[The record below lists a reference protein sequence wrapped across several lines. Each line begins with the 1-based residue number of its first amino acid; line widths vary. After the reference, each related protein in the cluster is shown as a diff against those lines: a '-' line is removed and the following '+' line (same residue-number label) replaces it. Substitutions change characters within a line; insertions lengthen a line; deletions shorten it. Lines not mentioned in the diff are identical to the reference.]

1 MAAAEPYRRPTPL
14 RAARSNVSSGSRVPS
29 TCTCNSALGIAS
41 MKAARSLML
50 RVSLEPGCVSLAPC
64 CVSLAPFVSLEPGC
78 VSLAPCVSLESAHGG
93 ALGGFA
99 PHAAPGQR
107 PVDSGADYDAERP
120 AEVSA
125 VQAGEMIGDRP
136 GVGRDVKSRVDPQ
149 QGGHHADHL
158 GDD

>member
-50 RVSLEPGCVSLAPC
+50 RVSLEPGCVSLEPCCVSLAPC
-64 CVSLAPFVSLEPGC
+64 CVSLAPCVSLEPGC
-78 VSLAPCVSLESAHGG
+78 VSLAPCVSLEASHGG

-125 VQAGEMIGDRP
+125 VQAGEMIG
-136 GVGRDVKSRVDPQ
+136 
-149 QGGHHADHL
+149 
-158 GDD
+158 